1 MKKILLSL
9 AAIFVCLSSFAGV
22 PTTNT
27 IDYTIKLESGKYIAT
42 FDSQYTLYYVVGD
55 YQFTYGLSDAEKAAY
70 IKEANEMDMPSTDD
84 NEEDITFKKVEGGD
98 GVWTSET
105 ATTEGKT
112 SWSFDCSSAGKAH
125 SFTKTLT
132 STSSNVISRSVEYD
146 HHYVLYIKLLDKQNK
161 VVDDSEQKYSVDDSS
176 TLTGKIDLT
185 VDENAAVEVYNLS
198 GVRMQGDNLPAGV
211 YIRRQGNKVSK
222 YVVR

>member
-9 AAIFVCLSSFAGV
+9 AAIFVALSSFAAG
-22 PTTNT
+22 TDNKE
-27 IDYTIKLESGKYIAT
+27 IDYTIKLEGGKYIAT

-55 YQFTYGLSDAEKAAY
+55 YQFTSGLSDNEKAAY
-70 IKEANEMDMPSTDD
+70 IKKANEMDMPRTDD
-84 NEEDITFKKVEGGD
+84 NNQTINFKAVEESDA
-98 GVWTSET
+98 VWTEENATENT
-105 ATTEGKT
+105 A
-112 SWSFDCSSAGKAH
+112 SWSFDCSSADKAPN

-146 HHYVLYIKLLDKQNK
+146 HHYVLYIKLLDKQKN
-161 VVDDSEQKYSVDDSS
+161 VVKDSEQKYSVDDSS

>member
-9 AAIFVCLSSFAGV
+9 AAIIVALSSFAAVGS
-22 PTTNT
+22 TDKE
-27 IDYTIKLESGKYIAT
+27 IDYILKKEDSKYIAT
-42 FDSQYTLYYVVGD
+42 FKSEYTLYYVVGD
-55 YQFTYGLSDAEKAAY
+55 YQFTLGLSDDERAKY

-84 NEEDITFKKVEGGD
+84 NNQTINFVEVDTPDAVWSEENASEGY
-98 GVWTSET
+98 
-105 ATTEGKT
+105 A
-112 SWSFDCSSAGKAH
+112 SWSFDCSSAEKAH
-125 SFTKTLT
+125 SFTKTLNL
-132 STSSNVISRSVEYD
+132 TSSKVISRSVEYD
-146 HHYVLYIKLLDKQNK
+146 HHYVLYIKLLDKQKN
-161 VVDDSEQKYSVDDSS
+161 VVKDSEQKYSVDDSS

-185 VDENAAVEVYNLS
+185 VDENAAVEVYNLN